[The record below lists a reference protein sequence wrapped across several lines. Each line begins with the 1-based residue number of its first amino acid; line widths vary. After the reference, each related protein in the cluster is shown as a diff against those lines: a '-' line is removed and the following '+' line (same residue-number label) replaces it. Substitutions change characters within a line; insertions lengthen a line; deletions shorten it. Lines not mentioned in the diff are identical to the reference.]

1 MRPIPYATQDIDSSD
16 IDAVVAV
23 LRSDWLTQGPAIERF
38 EHAVSER
45 CGGAH
50 AIAVSSA
57 TAGLHLACL
66 ALGLGPGGKLWTT
79 PNTFVA
85 SANCARY
92 CGADVDFVDIDP
104 HTRNLCPEALET
116 KLRQADIDGKLPD
129 IVVPVHFAGL
139 PADMARI
146 AALAKRYGFRVIE
159 DASHAIGARYDDGS
173 AVGDGAY
180 ADITVFSFH
189 AVKVLTTGEGG
200 MALTRDVQLASRIR
214 LLRSHG
220 ITRDVAQIGNVTEG
234 AWYYEQLQLGFNYR
248 MTDIQA
254 ALGLS
259 QLARLDGFLDA
270 RELLVEAYEGL
281 LAGLPLRL
289 PESRWS
295 GRSRSSWHLYAVQLE
310 DESVRRRVFD
320 RMRAAGIL
328 VNVHYFPVHL
338 QPYYRQLGFRE
349 GDYPEAERHYRRAL
363 SLPMHTRLTE
373 AQHAHVCES
382 LAEGFVS

>member
-1 MRPIPYATQDIDSSD
+1 MRQIPYATQDIDSSD
-16 IDAVVAV
+16 IDAVIAV

-38 EHAVSER
+38 ERAVSER
-45 CGGAH
+45 CGGAD
-50 AIAVSSA
+50 AVTVSSA

-104 HTRNLCPEALET
+104 HTRNLCPDALET
-116 KLRQADIDGKLPD
+116 KLRQAEVDGTLPD

-146 AALAKRYGFRVIE
+146 ALLAKRYGFRVIE
-159 DASHAIGARYDDGS
+159 DASHAIGATYDDGS
-173 AVGDGAY
+173 AVGAGTY
-180 ADITVFSFH
+180 ADITIFSFH

-200 MALTRDVQLASRIR
+200 MAVTNDPHLASRIR

-220 ITRDVAQIGNVTEG
+220 ITRDAAQMTEAAEG
-234 AWYYEQLQLGFNYR
+234 AWYYEQRELGFNYR

-259 QLARLDGFLDA
+259 QLARLDGFLTQ
-270 RELLVEAYEGL
+270 RHRWVEAYEAAL
-281 LAGLPLRL
+281 SDPHLVLPR
-289 PESRWS
+289 S
-295 GRSRSSWHLYAVQLE
+295 GGASRSAWHLYVVELA
-310 DESVRRRVFD
+310 DAASRRRAFD
-320 RMRAAGIL
+320 HMRSKGIL
-328 VNVHYFPVHL
+328 VNVHYIPVHL
-338 QPYYRQLGFRE
+338 QPYYRALGFRA
-349 GDYPEAERHYRRAL
+349 GDYPVAEGFYSRAL
-363 SLPMHTRLTE
+363 SLPMHTRLASADHARVCATLKE
-373 AQHAHVCES
+373 AIA
-382 LAEGFVS
+382 

>member
-1 MRPIPYATQDIDSSD
+1 MRPIPYATQDIDPSD

-38 EHAVSER
+38 ENAVSER

-50 AIAVSSA
+50 AMAVSSA

-92 CGADVDFVDIDP
+92 CGADVDFVDIDAS
-104 HTRNLCPEALET
+104 TRNLCPEALET
-116 KLRQADIDGKLPD
+116 KLRQAAIDGMLPD

-173 AVGDGAY
+173 AVGAGTH
-180 ADITVFSFH
+180 ADMTVFSFH

-200 MALTRDVQLASRIR
+200 MVLTRDAQLASRIR

-220 ITRDVAQIGNVTEG
+220 ITRDAALMGGAQEG

-259 QLARLDGFLDA
+259 QLARLDGFLA
-270 RELLVEAYEGL
+270 QRHRWVEAYETAL
-281 LAGLPLRL
+281 SGLPLVL
-289 PESRWS
+289 PHS
-295 GRSRSSWHLYAVQLE
+295 GGTSRSAWHLYVAELA
-310 DESVRRRVFD
+310 DAPTRRRAFD
-320 RMRAAGIL
+320 HMRSSGVL
-328 VNVHYFPVHL
+328 VNVHYIPVHL
-338 QPYYRQLGFRE
+338 QPYYRALGFRP
-349 GDYPEAERHYRRAL
+349 GDYPAAEGFYSRAL
-363 SLPMHTRLTE
+363 SLPMHTRLTAAE
-373 AQHAHVCES
+373 HSHVCAR
-382 LAEGFVS
+382 LAEAIVQ